1 MSIASSREIQ
11 IRELRIDDAEAA
23 ARLSGELGYPVSE
36 AVMADR
42 IRSIIDLPDH
52 ASFVASLVH
61 DSAGAQGIV
70 GWIDIGVTYHLQAE
84 KYVEIGGLVVSSTA
98 RSLGVGRLLVARAE
112 KWALERGIPT
122 MHVRSQIA
130 RERAHRFYLREG
142 YLRTKTSAVFSK
154 KLEQ

>member
-52 ASFVASLVH
+52 ASFV
-61 DSAGAQGIV
+61 DF
-70 GWIDIGVTYHLQAE
+70 
-84 KYVEIGGLVVSSTA
+84 K
-98 RSLGVGRLLVARAE
+98 
-112 KWALERGIPT
+112 
-122 MHVRSQIA
+122 
-130 RERAHRFYLREG
+130 
-142 YLRTKTSAVFSK
+142 
-154 KLEQ
+154 